1 MRGFFF
7 HRGQHGCEDRTFGH
21 RDGFGRGPHR
31 HGPFGHNAFG
41 GFGGRGNPFE
51 HMQRGF
57 GGRRE
62 GRGFGHGGLRL
73 VLLKLISEKPAH
85 GYELIKAIE
94 ERSKGA
100 YAPSPGVI
108 YPTLSWLEDE
118 GFITVDPGEDGRKM
132 AHITDAGRT
141 FLAEKAE
148 AVDALFAAMDEGE
161 DDSRRSDYAPL
172 FRAMQNLGSAVK
184 MRGLKPMAKADIE
197 AIVDMIDDL
206 AKKIERS

>member
-7 HRGQHGCEDRTFGH
+7 HRGQSGCEDRNFGH

-31 HGPFGHNAFG
+31 HGPFGHNPFG
-41 GFGGRGNPFE
+41 GGNPFE
-51 HMQRGF
+51 QAARGF

-94 ERSKGA
+94 ERSKSA

-132 AHITDAGRT
+132 AHITDAGRA
-141 FLAEKAE
+141 FLEEKAE

-161 DDSRRSDYAPL
+161 DDRRGDYAPL
-172 FRAMQNLGSAVK
+172 FRAMHNLGAAVK
-184 MRGLKPMAKADIE
+184 MRGMKPMAKTDIE
-197 AIVDMIDDL
+197 AIVDMIDEL